1 MLMKILKGFKYRLR
15 PNRKQREF
23 FAQFSGC
30 ARYVYNRG
38 LERRQEV
45 YEKEKKTLRYF
56 DQNKELTAWRYE
68 IDWLKSC
75 HSQVLQ
81 QSLKDLN
88 SAFDHF
94 FRRLKKGG
102 EPGFPRFKRKG
113 DGDSFRFPQGFKLDE
128 SRVYLPK
135 IGWVRFRKSRE
146 IEGEIKQVTITREGD
161 CWSVSFSVEIERA
174 IPEVIPTLERSVGID
189 LGCSVFAKLA
199 IGESNLSGEIG
210 HPKYLK
216 SLLAKIKRYNHI
228 LSKKVYKSSN
238 YFKFRKKLAKLHRH
252 IRDARADFLHKV
264 STKLTQNHDQFF
276 VENLHVK
283 EMLEAGHTALRRAIA
298 DSGWR
303 KFLDFL
309 KYKAVELGKHFK
321 ELSPYFPSTQLCS
334 CCGRRKK
341 LSLNERV
348 YTCDHCGLSLDRD
361 LNAAINLKAAGA
373 SVVNACGATWCS
385 AEAGISRL

>member
-1 MLMKILKGFKYRLR
+1 MKFLKGFKYRLR
-15 PNRKQREF
+15 PNRKQKNF

-56 DQNKELTAWRYE
+56 DQNKELTHWRQE
-68 IDWLKSC
+68 FDWLKAC

-88 SAFDHF
+88 GAFEHT
-94 FRRLKKGG
+94 FRRIKKGE
-102 EPGFPRFKRKG
+102 EPGFPRFKKKG
-113 DGDSFRFPQGFKLDE
+113 DGNSFRYPQGFKIQDNK
-128 SRVYLPK
+128 VYLPK

-146 IEGEIKQVTITREGD
+146 LQGEVKQVTILREGD
-161 CWSVSFSVEIERA
+161 CWYVSFSVEIEKA
-174 IPEVIPTLERSVGID
+174 VPEVIPTLEKSVGID
-189 LGCSVFAKLA
+189 LGCQVFAKLA
-199 IGESNLSGEIG
+199 IGEENIPGEII

-216 SLLAKIKRYNHI
+216 RLLFKIRRYSHI
-228 LSKKVYKSSN
+228 LSKKVYKSHN
-238 YFKFRKKLAKLHRH
+238 YFKFRKKLAKLHRS
-252 IRDARADFLHKV
+252 IRDARADFLHKA
-264 STKLTQNHDQFF
+264 STNLIHSHDQFF

-283 EMLEAGHTALRRAIA
+283 EMLEAGHTLLSRAIA

-309 KYKAVELGKHFK
+309 RYKAFELGKHFK

-341 LSLNERV
+341 LTLGERV
-348 YTCDHCGLSLDRD
+348 YTCNHCGLRLDRD

-373 SVVNACGATWCS
+373 SVVNACGATRCS
-385 AEAGISRL
+385 AEAGISPL